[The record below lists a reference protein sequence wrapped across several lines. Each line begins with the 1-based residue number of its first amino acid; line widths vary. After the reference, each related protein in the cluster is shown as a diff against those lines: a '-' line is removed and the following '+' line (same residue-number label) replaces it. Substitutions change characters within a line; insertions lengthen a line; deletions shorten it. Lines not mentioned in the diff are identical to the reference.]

1 MNFDMNR
8 TWNQALALLR
18 GNASLLAVI
27 AGVFLL
33 LPGTLFYVALPD
45 VMTTLGTQTNPDPDQ
60 VLAMLRAALVP
71 LLIVGLAMFVA
82 QTIGYLAMIALMGDD
97 RPTVGDA
104 LRRALSYLPT
114 AIGVTLLMLLGY
126 LVVAFV
132 AVVVMALLVG
142 AGTVIGGEVLAGV
155 LAFISGVGMM
165 VAIIYFATRFILTTP
180 IIALEGITGPLAVCK
195 RSWALTKS
203 HSLKIFVFFLLI
215 FAAYFVIAMIVGS
228 VFGVIAGLLGG
239 GAASALVLGL
249 SNGLV
254 GAAVAMI
261 FSAILVAMHRQ
272 LAGHSPTT
280 IDQTF
285 G

>member
-142 AGTVIGGEVLAGV
+142 AGTVIGGEVMAGV

-215 FAAYFVIAMIVGS
+215 FAAYFVIAMIVGA
-228 VFGVIAGLLGG
+228 VFGVIAGLMGG

>member
-142 AGTVIGGEVLAGV
+142 AGTVIGGEVMAGV

>member
-8 TWNQALALLR
+8 TWTMALALLSA
-18 GNASLLAVI
+18 NAQLLAVI

-45 VMTTLGTQTNPDPDQ
+45 MAALATQTNPDPEQ
-60 VLAMLRAALVP
+60 VIAMLREAMGPLIILGLV
-71 LLIVGLAMFVA
+71 MFVA

-104 LRRALSYLPT
+104 LRRALSFLPT

-126 LVVAFV
+126 LAIAFAFGMV
-132 AVVVMALLVG
+132 IALLIG
-142 AGTVIGGEVLAGV
+142 GSTAIGGEVLGAVFGV
-155 LAFISGVGMM
+155 ISVIAML
-165 VAIIYFATRFILTTP
+165 VAIVYLATRFILTMP
-180 IIALEGITGPLAVCK
+180 VIALEGITGPLAVCK

-203 HSLKIFVFFLLI
+203 HSLKIFVFFVLI
-215 FAAYFVIAMIVGS
+215 FVAYFVIAMILGA
-228 VFGVIAGLLGG
+228 VFGVIAGLLGS
-239 GAASALVLGL
+239 GAASALILGL
-249 SNGLV
+249 SNGLI
-254 GAAVAMI
+254 GAAVAML
-261 FSAILVAMHRQ
+261 FSGILVAMHRQ
-272 LAGHSPTT
+272 LAGLSPTA

>member
-142 AGTVIGGEVLAGV
+142 AGTVIGGEVMAGV

-215 FAAYFVIAMIVGS
+215 FAAYFVIAMIVGA